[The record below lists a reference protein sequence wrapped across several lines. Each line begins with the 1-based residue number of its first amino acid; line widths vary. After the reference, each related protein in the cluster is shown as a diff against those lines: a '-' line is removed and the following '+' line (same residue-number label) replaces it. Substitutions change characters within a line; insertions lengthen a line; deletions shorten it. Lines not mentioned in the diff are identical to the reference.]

1 MTLLVDQRLADYL
14 LPGPAERWRRWRVG
28 TGAIALDTHGLRLL
42 LPRASGNAYSNA
54 QLDDYHGLPHRR
66 YPWRPPLRLTVRACF
81 GGPLLGTAGF
91 GLWNHPFLQLGSG
104 GVPLLPRAVWFFHAS
119 PPNNMALAHGVPGH
133 GWKTA
138 TLDALRARAI
148 RWAPFAPAVMALN
161 RVPALER
168 RMWPLVERDLAI
180 SEHLIAAEPRSWHDY
195 TLVWR
200 HDGVQ
205 FAVDGETVHETARAP
220 RGPLGFVAWIDN
232 QYAITTRWGHLGY
245 GVLDISAPQYLDLA
259 HVQIE
264 PL

>member
-1 MTLLVDQRLADYL
+1 MTTRIDQWLADHM
-14 LPGPAERWRRWRVG
+14 LPGPPERWRRWRVG
-28 TGAIALDTHGLRLL
+28 SGTIALHEHGLRLM
-42 LPRASGNAYSNA
+42 LPRAASNTYSNA
-54 QLDDYHGLPHRR
+54 QFDDYHGLPHRR
-66 YPWRPPLRLTVRACF
+66 YPWRPPLRLTIRARF

-91 GLWNHPFLQLGSG
+91 GLWNHPFVQFGRG
-104 GVPLLPRAVWFFHAS
+104 GVPILPRAVWFFHAS
-119 PPNNMALAHGVPGH
+119 LPNNMALAHGVPGH

-148 RWAPFAPAVMALN
+148 RWAPFAPVVLALN

-168 RMWPLVERDLAI
+168 RVWPLVQRDLGI
-180 SEHLIAAEPRSWHDY
+180 SEQLIDQTPYDWHDY
-195 TLVWR
+195 TIMWR

-205 FAVDGETVHETARAP
+205 FAIDGQTVHETKRAP
-220 RGPLGFVAWIDN
+220 HGPLGFAAWIDN
-232 QYAITTRWGHLGY
+232 QYAVATRWGQLGY